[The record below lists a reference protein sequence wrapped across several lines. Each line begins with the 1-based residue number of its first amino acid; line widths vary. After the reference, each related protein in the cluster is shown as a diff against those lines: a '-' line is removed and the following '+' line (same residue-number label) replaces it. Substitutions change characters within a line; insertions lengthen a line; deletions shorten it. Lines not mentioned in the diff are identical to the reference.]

1 MIPLESGL
9 WKQRFPASLFQKS
22 MCRKKNKNLEMFP
35 SNSVPSLQFLT
46 PLQPIL
52 NFKYVTLH
60 IRLQN
65 THKSRS
71 LIKLYTAI

>member
-1 MIPLESGL
+1 MEAEVSSLT
-9 WKQRFPASLFQKS
+9 FPEIHVQK
-22 MCRKKNKNLEMFP
+22 KKNKNLEMFP

-65 THKSRS
+65 IHKSHL

>member
-1 MIPLESGL
+1 
-9 WKQRFPASLFQKS
+9 
-22 MCRKKNKNLEMFP
+22 MFP

-65 THKSRS
+65 THKSHS